1 MQETRETDILRDKI
15 PTQTQSMAEDEDIEI
30 DLRQLFFEFKRKLV
44 FIILAGVICA
54 GMTGAFTKLVLDP
67 VYTSTSMM
75 YILTKETMLT
85 SLTDLQIGS
94 QLTEDY
100 SELIMSR
107 TVMESVIDDLG
118 LDLMAEELEDKLTI
132 ENPADTRILYISVED
147 EDPLMA
153 KTIVDEVTANASEYI
168 ADIMEMDPP
177 KTIELGEIPE
187 LPTGPNLVRNVLIGG
202 VVGVILVMG
211 VITMGVIFNDSV
223 QTEDDVLRYLDL
235 PVLAAIPE
243 SRDIASGSRRKD
255 RSGRHKRKDSG
266 VKEVRKDA

>member
-1 MQETRETDILRDKI
+1 MQETRQTDILRDKI

-85 SLTDLQIGS
+85 SLSDLQIGS

-118 LDLMAEELEDKLTI
+118 LDLMAEELEEKLTI
-132 ENPADTRILYISVED
+132 ENPADTRILDISVED
-147 EDPLMA
+147 
-153 KTIVDEVTANASEYI
+153 
-168 ADIMEMDPP
+168 
-177 KTIELGEIPE
+177 
-187 LPTGPNLVRNVLIGG
+187 
-202 VVGVILVMG
+202 
-211 VITMGVIFNDSV
+211 
-223 QTEDDVLRYLDL
+223 
-235 PVLAAIPE
+235 
-243 SRDIASGSRRKD
+243 
-255 RSGRHKRKDSG
+255 
-266 VKEVRKDA
+266 

>member
-118 LDLMAEELEDKLTI
+118 LDLMAEELEEKLTI

-153 KTIVDEVTANASEYI
+153 KTIVDESIGASQRWYVSRLLSRRPGRPRI
-168 ADIMEMDPP
+168 R
-177 KTIELGEIPE
+177 K
-187 LPTGPNLVRNVLIGG
+187 V
-202 VVGVILVMG
+202 
-211 VITMGVIFNDSV
+211 DSV
-223 QTEDDVLRYLDL
+223 SIVEEFFFRQSHE
-235 PVLAAIPE
+235 
-243 SRDIASGSRRKD
+243 G
-255 RSGRHKRKDSG
+255 
-266 VKEVRKDA
+266 

>member
-1 MQETRETDILRDKI
+1 
-15 PTQTQSMAEDEDIEI
+15 
-30 DLRQLFFEFKRKLV
+30 
-44 FIILAGVICA
+44 
-54 GMTGAFTKLVLDP
+54 
-67 VYTSTSMM
+67 
-75 YILTKETMLT
+75 
-85 SLTDLQIGS
+85 
-94 QLTEDY
+94 
-100 SELIMSR
+100 
-107 TVMESVIDDLG
+107 
-118 LDLMAEELEDKLTI
+118 
-132 ENPADTRILYISVED
+132 
-147 EDPLMA
+147 MA